1 MDKLKLFG
9 IAILFLIILGFVY
22 NRISYPTTTTTT
34 TTTKSNNRAVVV
46 KQPVYVA
53 PRPPPPPPSYNPY
66 KAQYY

>member
-22 NRISYPTTTTTT
+22 NRISYPSTTTTT

-53 PRPPPPPPSYNPY
+53 PRPPTPPPSYNPY

>member
-34 TTTKSNNRAVVV
+34 TTTTSNSNNRAVVV

-53 PRPPPPPPSYNPY
+53 PRPHPPSYNPY